1 TPAKIGSVSAS
12 DRGGLLVAFTIL
24 FLLSWWT
31 VNHAADTPRF
41 SGGFGSGFSP
51 ATRRFWAVVTG
62 VLALAG
68 AILVVV
74 L

>member
-1 TPAKIGSVSAS
+1 VSAS
-12 DRGGLLVAFTIL
+12 NRAALLVAFSIL

-51 ATRRFWAVVTG
+51 RTRQFWAVVTG
-62 VLALAG
+62 VLALVG
-68 AILVVV
+68 AVLTVV